1 MACARVRPGR
11 RRRRRRK
18 TSAKEESRCTVSP
31 RRVSARMF
39 PGDPP
44 PQARSRRAGIF
55 VPGAAWR
62 PARAQRRRRMGRG
75 GGAGGG
81 GGAGTRTMY
90 KPRASAAVKSAL
102 CPGTASWAAT
112 AERENAKSLERSD
125 WLAST
130 HSNLNFGAQ
139 NWLLQMLW
147 RDNKKS
153 CLARGRTETTRRE
166 PESSTERSNE
176 ERWRRGRRWSTR
188 REPACEPVADQA
200 AREATKWGWTW
211 MTVPAMCKE
220 FKISGPPG
228 PPRNTGQ

>member
-1 MACARVRPGR
+1 MRPLRATKPNGLR
-11 RRRRRRK
+11 QGK
-18 TSAKEESRCTVSP
+18 TGEEEEEEEEEEETSAKEESRCTVSP

-62 PARAQRRRRMGRG
+62 PARAQRRRRMGR
-75 GGAGGG
+75 AGGG

-112 AERENAKSLERSD
+112 AERENLERSD

-166 PESSTERSNE
+166 PEQVGGEGRTRSAV
-176 ERWRRGRRWSTR
+176 GP
-188 REPACEPVADQA
+188 PAPVADQA

>member
-1 MACARVRPGR
+1 
-11 RRRRRRK
+11 
-18 TSAKEESRCTVSP
+18 
-31 RRVSARMF
+31 
-39 PGDPP
+39 
-44 PQARSRRAGIF
+44 
-55 VPGAAWR
+55 
-62 PARAQRRRRMGRG
+62 
-75 GGAGGG
+75 
-81 GGAGTRTMY
+81 MY

-166 PESSTERSNE
+166 PNRG
-176 ERWRRGRRWSTR
+176 GRRRQSREDHRILSPSDRWHWPEAITMAKRAR
-188 REPACEPVADQA
+188 R
-200 AREATKWGWTW
+200 
-211 MTVPAMCKE
+211 
-220 FKISGPPG
+220 SPPEYSE
-228 PPRNTGQ
+228 TT

>member
-1 MACARVRPGR
+1 
-11 RRRRRRK
+11 
-18 TSAKEESRCTVSP
+18 
-31 RRVSARMF
+31 
-39 PGDPP
+39 
-44 PQARSRRAGIF
+44 
-55 VPGAAWR
+55 
-62 PARAQRRRRMGRG
+62 
-75 GGAGGG
+75 
-81 GGAGTRTMY
+81 MY

-166 PESSTERSNE
+166 PEQERGG
-176 ERWRRGRRWSTR
+176 RGAPSVHLRQLR
-188 REPACEPVADQA
+188 
-200 AREATKWGWTW
+200 TKQHGR
-211 MTVPAMCKE
+211 PP
-220 FKISGPPG
+220 SGAGPG
-228 PPRNTGQ
+228 

>member
-1 MACARVRPGR
+1 
-11 RRRRRRK
+11 
-18 TSAKEESRCTVSP
+18 
-31 RRVSARMF
+31 
-39 PGDPP
+39 
-44 PQARSRRAGIF
+44 
-55 VPGAAWR
+55 
-62 PARAQRRRRMGRG
+62 
-75 GGAGGG
+75 
-81 GGAGTRTMY
+81 MY

-112 AERENAKSLERSD
+112 AERENLERSD

-166 PESSTERSNE
+166 PEQVGGEGRTRSAV
-176 ERWRRGRRWSTR
+176 GP
-188 REPACEPVADQA
+188 PAPVADQA

>member
-1 MACARVRPGR
+1 
-11 RRRRRRK
+11 
-18 TSAKEESRCTVSP
+18 
-31 RRVSARMF
+31 
-39 PGDPP
+39 
-44 PQARSRRAGIF
+44 
-55 VPGAAWR
+55 
-62 PARAQRRRRMGRG
+62 
-75 GGAGGG
+75 
-81 GGAGTRTMY
+81 MY

-166 PESSTERSNE
+166 PEQVGGKGGRGSSATTTAAAGE
-176 ERWRRGRRWSTR
+176 ERGGRGAPSVHLRQLR
-188 REPACEPVADQA
+188 
-200 AREATKWGWTW
+200 TKQHGR
-211 MTVPAMCKE
+211 PP
-220 FKISGPPG
+220 SGAGPG
-228 PPRNTGQ
+228 

>member
-1 MACARVRPGR
+1 
-11 RRRRRRK
+11 
-18 TSAKEESRCTVSP
+18 
-31 RRVSARMF
+31 
-39 PGDPP
+39 
-44 PQARSRRAGIF
+44 
-55 VPGAAWR
+55 
-62 PARAQRRRRMGRG
+62 
-75 GGAGGG
+75 
-81 GGAGTRTMY
+81 MY

-166 PESSTERSNE
+166 PEQVGGKGGRGSRLLATTTAAAGE
-176 ERWRRGRRWSTR
+176 ERGGRGAPSVHLRQLR
-188 REPACEPVADQA
+188 
-200 AREATKWGWTW
+200 TKQHGR
-211 MTVPAMCKE
+211 PP
-220 FKISGPPG
+220 SGAGPG
-228 PPRNTGQ
+228 